1 MPRLDES
8 GPFQGSY
15 GQPRETIQHLL
26 GPTWA
31 TFRPTKFKL
40 HYVAP
45 QFYFSAD
52 RLNCAK
58 ISFIEMR
65 TYFSFGVILRDIPNS
80 LTPQTTI
87 RLLLIPVGLLVLPC
101 TRQCRRS
108 PPLPVP
114 VTGVRYNSLLW
125 MCTLNTLTWP
135 DLILIKLTLV
145 VGAKPGVS
153 LLLRPRQGEKIGKE
167 ER

>member
-15 GQPRETIQHLL
+15 GQPRETIQYLL

-45 QFYFSAD
+45 QFCFSAD
-52 RLNCAK
+52 RLYFAK

-65 TYFSFGVILRDIPNS
+65 TYFSFGLILRDIPNS
-80 LTPQTTI
+80 LTPQTTLC
-87 RLLLIPVGLLVLPC
+87 LLPLDCSYSLVPA
-101 TRQCRRS
+101 S
-108 PPLPVP
+108 AGGPPPLPVP

-145 VGAKPGVS
+145 VGAKPSVS
-153 LLLRPRQGEKIGKE
+153 LLLRPRQGEKIAKE